1 MNENRFPSMCH
12 HVRGKS
18 TMGWHHLKKKF
29 GPYGVMMTGETCYST
44 SHIFRLVFQFWIW
57 VVFVSSSFFPL
68 YSSADLY
75 GKHIPTLQKTGP
87 KQRFRKIRT
96 FQCVSEW
103 VGRLVGVVVPWH
115 VSGPRASYG
124 VNQTATRARCSL
136 CSLLLKGLS
145 WRSGPSGWGWGSG
158 LWLLDRP
165 RSPRL
170 PGPHPN
176 PSCRETSP
184 RATRRLRLC
193 KE

>member
-1 MNENRFPSMCH
+1 MSSREREVNYGMTSF
-12 HVRGKS
+12 
-18 TMGWHHLKKKF
+18 KKKVWSLWRHDD
-29 GPYGVMMTGETCYST
+29 GGDLLQHQPYFSSSVSVLNMS
-44 SHIFRLVFQFWIW
+44 

-145 WRSGPSGWGWGSG
+145 
-158 LWLLDRP
+158 
-165 RSPRL
+165 
-170 PGPHPN
+170 
-176 PSCRETSP
+176 
-184 RATRRLRLC
+184 
-193 KE
+193 